1 MMRGKEQHVFKNHR
15 LFSLFFGPE
24 KWKKD
29 AGQLALVVLV
39 GLLGATAQASGA
51 SQGQD
56 SLIIT

>member
-1 MMRGKEQHVFKNHR
+1 MFLKITDC
-15 LFSLFFGPE
+15 SLYFFGPE
-24 KWKKD
+24 KWRKD